1 MSPKGQDFLR
11 IRRVGSR
18 PRARWWGLAVGAT
31 VAAYVI
37 VFSESGWLRVRAEQ
51 VAVERLEREN
61 RAAELVLD
69 EMRTRLEQLEQPASA
84 ELERVA
90 REQYRMHAP
99 GEEVLHLVDRGDDSA
114 SD

>member
-1 MSPKGQDFLR
+1 M
-11 IRRVGSR
+11 
-18 PRARWWGLAVGAT
+18 GAT

-37 VFSESGWLRVRAEQ
+37 VFSESGWMRVRAEQ
-51 VAVERLEREN
+51 IAVERLEREN
-61 RAAELVLD
+61 RAAELVLE
-69 EMRTRLEQLEQPASA
+69 EMRTRLVRLEQPGSA

-99 GEEVLHLVDRGDDSA
+99 GEEVLHLVDRRDESP